1 MFRVAQVD
9 RDDLCVKLRGE
20 KRRSSNSN
28 DRRGRQPAGTGR
40 AGAGPGK
47 GDPARFSAT
56 WHLGL
61 FMNIHRGMLKG
72 RM

>member
-40 AGAGPGK
+40 GRARKGGPG
-47 GDPARFSAT
+47 PFLRHVAPRFVYEYPPRDVEGA
-56 WHLGL
+56 HV
-61 FMNIHRGMLKG
+61 R
-72 RM
+72 